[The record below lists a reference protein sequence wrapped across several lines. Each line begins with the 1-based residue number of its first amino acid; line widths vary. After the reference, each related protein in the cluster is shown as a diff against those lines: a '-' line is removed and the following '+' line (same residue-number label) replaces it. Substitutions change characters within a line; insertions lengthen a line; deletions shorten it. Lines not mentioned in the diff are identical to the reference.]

1 LVDLLLFFAA
11 IFSFLVIGY
20 PFAYF
25 LLVRES
31 QEAYHVYSY
40 MAYIKEYGRTFVLI
54 ISFFFGT
61 LVAALYLN
69 ILSFFPGGYSFVWA
83 ASLTGAFLI
92 ADIVLLVFAR
102 KRFKKSSR
110 SSLHAISDAK
120 FLLFEKKQKVQ
131 AKSGCKERLKRLSAD
146 SRFQNIVAG
155 LLIAFIVF
163 HVATSLFFAVLYPV
177 RFWDAISCY
186 SLKAKAFFIDASIM
200 PFYSEHGHSFSFLS
214 YPIYFSLVQ
223 TWVMIGMRHINEN
236 ILKILFSIFNMGLFY
251 ILYFLF
257 AKRFHRLL
265 ALGAVFVFSGLP
277 IVIDHGYIEYPNM
290 LFGTLLLLGVYFYD
304 KSAQIEDYRC
314 AGYVKDIGQIGS
326 EPLLLFAKRHPFY
339 AGNASL
345 VIATVF
351 FSMLAILRV
360 EGMFYL
366 GLFLLLHMIASVANS
381 VKRAKAG
388 RAAGHPVWSACA
400 RKSALQISIPI
411 LLSFLIYL
419 PWMLVLLRF
428 RVGFWGPD
436 WDRAASQGQAIG
448 MHSILQAAR
457 AFGAQ
462 FLFSDFD
469 STRAF
474 LGSSYGVLWI
484 VLALLFFV
492 HVKRMFAKGRWVYF
506 LFILFNF
513 LSVFA
518 ASVYIKEFI
527 GSMERYMLASLPLA
541 YYYVLSNSFKKRKEM
556 QTKIELPQQ
565 NPNQSRRF

>member
-1 LVDLLLFFAA
+1 MVDLLLFFAA
-11 IFSFLVIGY
+11 IFSFPVIGY

-31 QEAYHVYSY
+31 QEAFHAYSY
-40 MAYIKEYGRTFVLI
+40 LAYIKEYGRIFVLI

-61 LVAALYLN
+61 LIATLYLN
-69 ILSFFPGGYSFVWA
+69 ILSFFPAGYSFVWA

-92 ADIVLLVFAR
+92 IDIILLVFAR
-102 KRFKKSSR
+102 KRFKRSSR
-110 SSLHAISDAK
+110 SALHAIGDAK

-131 AKSGCKERLKRLSAD
+131 AKSGCKERARRLFAD
-146 SRFQNIVAG
+146 SRFQNIIAG
-155 LLIAFIVF
+155 ILIAFIVF
-163 HVATSLFFAVLYPV
+163 NIATSLFFAVLYPV

-223 TWVMIGMRHINEN
+223 TWVMIGMRQINEN

-257 AKRFHRLL
+257 AKRAHRLL
-265 ALGAVFVFSGLP
+265 ALGAVLVFSGLP

-290 LFGTLLLLGVYFYD
+290 LFGTLLLLGTYFYV
-304 KSAQIEDYRC
+304 KSAQTEDIRR
-314 AGYVKDIGQIGS
+314 ARYVADIGQKGG
-326 EPLLLFAKRHPFY
+326 EPLLLFEKRHPFY

-345 VIATVF
+345 IIATIF
-351 FSMLAILRV
+351 FSMLALLRV

-366 GLFLLLHMIASVANS
+366 GLFFILHIIASIANAL
-381 VKRAKAG
+381 KRARAG
-388 RAAGHPVWSACA
+388 RLAGHPVLGSCI
-400 RKSALQISIPI
+400 RKTVLQISIPV

-428 RVGFWGPD
+428 RLNFWGPD
-436 WDRAASQGQAIG
+436 WDRAASQGQAIEID
-448 MHSILQAAR
+448 SILQAAR

-462 FLFSDFD
+462 FVFSNFD

-492 HVKRMFAKGRWVYF
+492 FVKRMFKKGRWVYL

-518 ASVYIKEFI
+518 ASVYIREFI
-527 GSMERYMLASLPLA
+527 SSLERYMLASLPLA
-541 YYYVLSNSFKKRKEM
+541 YYYVLANSFNKRKEGN
-556 QTKIELPQQ
+556 TKIELPQQ